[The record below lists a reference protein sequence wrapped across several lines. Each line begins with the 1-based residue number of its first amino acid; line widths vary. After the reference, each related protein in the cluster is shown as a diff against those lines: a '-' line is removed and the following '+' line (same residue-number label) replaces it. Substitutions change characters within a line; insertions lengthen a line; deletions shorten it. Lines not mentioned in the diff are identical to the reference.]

1 MCVKRKEGKSIMADG
16 KNWQPNETQKEFL
29 KVLENYP
36 DGTTLKDIELDT
48 GKVFKTGSINTLIG
62 KGMIEVADGEYQVNL
77 VYRDVVIGSVK
88 KSWKVY
94 KLVK

>member
-1 MCVKRKEGKSIMADG
+1 MADG
-16 KNWQPNETQKEFL
+16 KTTWTPNETQKDFL

-36 DGTTLKDIELDT
+36 DGITLKDIELDT
-48 GKVFKTGSINTLIG
+48 GKVFKTGAVNTLIS
-62 KGMIEVADGEYQVNL
+62 KGLVEVADGEYQVSL

-88 KSWKVY
+88 KSWKIY

>member
-1 MCVKRKEGKSIMADG
+1 MANT
-16 KNWQPNETQKEFL
+16 KTWTPNETQQEFL

-48 GKVFKTGSINTLIG
+48 GKVFKTGCTNTLVG
-62 KGMIEVADGEYQVNL
+62 KGLVSVADGEFKVKVL
-77 VYRDVVIGSVK
+77 YRGVEIGENT